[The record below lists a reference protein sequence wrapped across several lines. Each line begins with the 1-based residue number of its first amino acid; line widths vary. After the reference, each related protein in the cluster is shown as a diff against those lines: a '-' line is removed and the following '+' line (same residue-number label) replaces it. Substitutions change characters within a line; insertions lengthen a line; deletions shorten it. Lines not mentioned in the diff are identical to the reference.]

1 MITSMLIYIY
11 THYAMYIYSIYM
23 CPHIYPI
30 FQAKIPMTPLQMRS
44 LTLKGFCKCKY

>member
-1 MITSMLIYIY
+1 
-11 THYAMYIYSIYM
+11 M

-30 FQAKIPMTPLQMRS
+30 FQAKIPMTPLQMWS